1 MQDQKKQ
8 QNTVSE
14 EDEVSSSSKEEMSA
28 TEVAQAL
35 RQDPNIFYIDL
46 KKNLIKN
53 VSEMEKLHK
62 NFITEG
68 LESIQR
74 RKTIEIV
81 DANNTVVN

>member
-8 QNTVSE
+8 PNTVSE

-46 KKNLIKN
+46 QKK
-53 VSEMEKLHK
+53 
-62 NFITEG
+62 T
-68 LESIQR
+68 
-74 RKTIEIV
+74 
-81 DANNTVVN
+81 

>member
-1 MQDQKKQ
+1 
-8 QNTVSE
+8 
-14 EDEVSSSSKEEMSA
+14 
-28 TEVAQAL
+28 
-35 RQDPNIFYIDL
+35 
-46 KKNLIKN
+46 
-53 VSEMEKLHK
+53 MEKLHK